1 MELKKEYHGDNPL
14 LKNVYA
20 TISKKD
26 GSDLFNVDLTHKL
39 ASGVRFQSHMECL
52 WENIEHTVDLQFD
65 RLLAFI
71 TSQTV
76 ENVVSRSDVAEEISG
91 ETDCETSGETES
103 KTLEA
108 EKKSD
113 FWELVFSED
122 VKGEDVLEKLNN
134 NNGEGGRKKVV
145 LEFSNASLK
154 KLADASMEHKLNS
167 YVGFGDVVFPAV
179 IVNGIVKFL
188 CLDFKIP
195 LVELS
200 TPEGFLRL
208 QKQISSDL
216 DDCKSE
222 EKDVKINVDMSFVG
236 QPSGSVGSV
245 SVGDSYSPWNR
256 RSSYCQR
263 VTPWCFFIEG

>member
-1 MELKKEYHGDNPL
+1 MELKREYHGGNPL
-14 LKNVYA
+14 LKNVYV

-52 WENIEHTVDLQFD
+52 WENIEHTVNLQFD

-76 ENVVSRSDVAEEISG
+76 EKVVPRSDVDKGISG
-91 ETDCETSGETES
+91 DTDGESSGETES
-103 KTLEA
+103 ETLETE
-108 EKKSD
+108 EKD
-113 FWELVFSED
+113 FFEVLFSED
-122 VKGEDVLEKLNN
+122 VKGEDVLEKLDNN
-134 NNGEGGRKKVV
+134 NREGGRQKVV

-179 IVNGIVKFL
+179 IVNGIVKFH
-188 CLDFKIP
+188 CLDFEIP
-195 LVELS
+195 VVELS

-216 DDCKSE
+216 ERGKTE
-222 EKDVKINVDMSFVG
+222 EKNIKINVDMDFVG
-236 QPSGSVGSV
+236 QPSGSIGVV
-245 SVGDSYSPWNR
+245 SVENNYSPWNR
-256 RSSYCQR
+256 RRSYCR
-263 VTPWCFFIEG
+263 RGTPLCFFIEG